1 MRFAVGS
8 LVTAR
13 GRDWVVLP
21 SDDEGL
27 LLLRPLGGD
36 DEDVVGVLPDLEKVE
51 TAHFPQPSPDD
62 LGDARSARLL
72 LDALRLGF
80 RSSGGPFRSLARVA
94 VTPRPYQLVPLLMAL
109 RMLPVRLLIADD
121 VGIGKTIESGLI
133 AAELLAQGDTRGLAV
148 LCSPQL
154 APQWQAELHD
164 KFNLD
169 AEVLLPSTAARLER
183 GLRPK
188 ERLFDRYNNVIVS
201 TDFIKSADRRDEF
214 VRACPALVIVDE
226 AHTCVEAAGT
236 NRRSH
241 QRYEL
246 LRRLASDPTRHLI
259 LVTATP
265 HSGKREAFR
274 NLLALLD
281 PRLAELPEDLS
292 GEARRP
298 HREFLARYL
307 VQRRRADITTFLH
320 ERTPFPERQASEVL
334 YRPSPAYQRLF
345 ERVRVYA
352 REAVV
357 EAGRNGHPT
366 TRQRVRW
373 WSMIALLRALASS
386 PEAAA
391 ATLRNR
397 AASAGATSPEE
408 ADDLSRRAVLDL
420 TDDEGSDALDTPPG
434 ADEDTEVDP
443 DEAEEFAAGAIEEEL
458 GSTAEARRQRE
469 RLQRLAREA
478 ASLRDGDAKLAKAT
492 AIVRELLDEG
502 YTPIVFCRYIPTADY
517 VADELRRALR
527 GVRVEAVTGTLPP
540 ADRKR
545 RIADLVADAAGTA
558 GIPLALKGRSGQAS
572 TSVGSV
578 GHGKAATDRI
588 VLVAT
593 DCLAEGI
600 NLQEHFSAVLHY
612 DLAWNP
618 TRHEQREGRVDR
630 FGQRCPVVRTV
641 TLYGD
646 NPVDRVVLEVLLRKH
661 EAIRR
666 DLGVSV
672 PVPTDANEVIEAI
685 IEGVLRQERD
695 QSTRA
700 EQLTFFGEE
709 RAKRDELFEAW
720 DLAKERERR
729 SRGTIYAQ
737 HAISMREVETELRTV
752 RAALGGEEVAERF
765 TRDALTSLGATI
777 TASPDG
783 FVAHI
788 NAIPTALRAALPC
801 PSSRHSRDR
810 IEFHRE
816 PPPPPSAALLA
827 RTDPTVETLAQ
838 YVLDSA
844 LDPDLTAGERPARRC
859 GVLRTRNVERR
870 TTLLLTRYRLH
881 FMLPSR
887 DGRRALVAEEARVL
901 ALRGG
906 FASPDWLPDD
916 EVEALLAAR
925 PSENIDAGQ
934 KRFII
939 TQTLADLDTLQ
950 PALDAIGERLADELH
965 AIHRRVREAAGVP
978 RRGLVVRALPPTDVL
993 GVYVYLPPQRR
1004 PR

>member
-1 MRFAVGS
+1 VSFAVGS

-21 SDDEGL
+21 SDDEEL

-36 DEDVVGVLPDLEKVE
+36 DEDIVGVLPDLEEV
-51 TAHFPQPSPDD
+51 APARFPQPSRDD

-80 RSSGGPFRSLARVA
+80 RSSGGPFRSLARIA

-109 RMLPVRLLIADD
+109 RTRTVRLLIADD

-154 APQWQAELHD
+154 APQWQAELRD

-169 AEVLLPSTAARLER
+169 AEVLLPSTAIQLGR
-183 GLRPK
+183 GLRRG
-188 ERLFDRYNNVIVS
+188 EQLFDRYHNVIVS
-201 TDFIKSADRRDEF
+201 TDFIKGTRHRDEF
-214 VRACPALVIVDE
+214 VRGCPALVIVDE

-236 NRRSH
+236 NRSSH

-246 LRRLASDPTRHLI
+246 IQRLAADPDRHVI

-274 NLLALLD
+274 NLLTLLD
-281 PRLAELPEDLS
+281 PKLAGLPDDLS
-292 GEARRP
+292 GEAHRP
-298 HREFLARYL
+298 HRELLARYL
-307 VQRRRADITTFLH
+307 VQRRRADITTYLH
-320 ERTPFPERQASEVL
+320 ERTPFPERRASEVL
-334 YRPSPAYQRLF
+334 YQPSPAYQRLF
-345 ERVRVYA
+345 ERVRAYA
-352 REAVV
+352 REAIT
-357 EAGRNGHPT
+357 EPGAHGRPT

-397 AASAGATSPEE
+397 AASAGATSPEQ

-420 TDDEGSDALDTPPG
+420 ADDEGSDALDTPPG
-434 ADEDTEVDP
+434 ADEGSEVEP
-443 DEAEEFAAGAIEEEL
+443 DDRDEFDAGGEEEL
-458 GSTAEARRQRE
+458 GSRAEAPRQRE

-478 ASLRDGDAKLAKAT
+478 EALRSGDVKLARAIE
-492 AIVRELLDEG
+492 IVRELLDEG
-502 YTPIVFCRYIPTADY
+502 FTPIVFCRYIPTADY
-517 VADELRRALR
+517 VADQLRRALR
-527 GVRVEAVTGTLPP
+527 GARVEAVTGTLPP

-545 RIADLVADAAGTA
+545 RITDLVADATLDPSAR
-558 GIPLALKGRSGQAS
+558 PALKGRNSRGS
-572 TSVGSV
+572 TSVGA
-578 GHGKAATDRI
+578 GGDGKTGTATSHI

-600 NLQEHFSAVLHY
+600 NLQEHFSAVVHY

-630 FGQRCPVVRTV
+630 FGQRRPVVRTV

-695 QSTRA
+695 ETSRG
-700 EQLTFFGEE
+700 EQLAFFGEE
-709 RAKRDELFEAW
+709 RAKREELFEAW
-720 DLAKERERR
+720 DRAKERERR

-737 HAISMREVETELRTV
+737 HAISMREVEAELHDM
-752 RAALGGEEVAERF
+752 RAALGGEEIAERF
-765 TRDALTSLGATI
+765 TRDALASLGATV
-777 TASPDG
+777 TGFPEG
-783 FVAHI
+783 FVAQI
-788 NAIPTALRAALPC
+788 SAIPSALRDALPR
-801 PSSRHSRDR
+801 PRTRASRDQVK
-810 IEFHRE
+810 FHRE
-816 PPPPPSAALLA
+816 PPPPPGAALLA

-838 YVLDSA
+838 YVLDWVQI
-844 LDPDLTAGERPARRC
+844 LCRDLLIRLLGRVGAGSGLGGRVGVVGGRGRTSRC
-859 GVLRTRNVERR
+859 
-870 TTLLLTRYRLH
+870 
-881 FMLPSR
+881 
-887 DGRRALVAEEARVL
+887 
-901 ALRGG
+901 
-906 FASPDWLPDD
+906 
-916 EVEALLAAR
+916 
-925 PSENIDAGQ
+925 
-934 KRFII
+934 
-939 TQTLADLDTLQ
+939 
-950 PALDAIGERLADELH
+950 
-965 AIHRRVREAAGVP
+965 
-978 RRGLVVRALPPTDVL
+978 
-993 GVYVYLPPQRR
+993 
-1004 PR
+1004 